1 VASIGEAHR
10 TVVAVAAPQIALA
23 PDDAPSW
30 LRSAITDGG
39 GTLVAPEEAEGLV
52 WFSPMEPEALRPVLA
67 SSPARWVQLPWA
79 GVEPYLPMLTP
90 DRLWTCGKGV
100 YAEATGE
107 HALALALALLR
118 ELPRRVRAGH
128 WEPRSGVSLFD
139 RRVTIVG
146 GGGIGEVLLSLLAPF
161 RCDVTVVRR
170 RVQQMD
176 GATAV
181 VGPERLHDA
190 LATADVVF
198 LSLPLTADTLGIIGR
213 AELDRM
219 RPEAV
224 LVNVARG
231 GHVVTDDLVAALRAG
246 TIAGAALDVTDPE
259 PLPDDHPLW
268 HEPRCLITPH
278 TANTVEM
285 VEASIIERVRENV
298 RRFGAGEP
306 LLGVVDLD
314 LGY

>member
-1 VASIGEAHR
+1 
-10 TVVAVAAPQIALA
+10 
-23 PDDAPSW
+23 
-30 LRSAITDGG
+30 
-39 GTLVAPEEAEGLV
+39 
-52 WFSPMEPEALRPVLA
+52 
-67 SSPARWVQLPWA
+67 
-79 GVEPYLPMLTP
+79 
-90 DRLWTCGKGV
+90 
-100 YAEATGE
+100 
-107 HALALALALLR
+107 
-118 ELPRRVRAGH
+118 
-128 WEPRSGVSLFD
+128 
-139 RRVTIVG
+139 
-146 GGGIGEVLLSLLAPF
+146 VLLSLLAPF

-181 VGPERLHDA
+181 VGPEQLHDA

-285 VEASIIERVRENV
+285 VAASIIERVRENV